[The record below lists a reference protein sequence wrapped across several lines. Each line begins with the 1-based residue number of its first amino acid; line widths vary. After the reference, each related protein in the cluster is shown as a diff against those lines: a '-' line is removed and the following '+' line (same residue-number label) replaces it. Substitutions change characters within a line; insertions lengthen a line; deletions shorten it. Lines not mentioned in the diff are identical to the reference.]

1 MSTIHY
7 ENIQIEGVPFR
18 KIKTLEIKHALNQHG
33 EANITGLIPTKDAND
48 FMERTDETSLIVIKV
63 NAKDQ
68 PEELFVG
75 TIAQITLK
83 RENDFCEMTIT
94 LKTISAN
101 IDIQRKNRSFQQTTM
116 MYSTL
121 FKEVLQGRGLVTLL
135 VPDKPIGELIMQY
148 NETDFEFIARLSSQL
163 GSVVVSNILS
173 RKIHLY
179 IGIPTTG
186 EIRNIETTGYGI
198 HRNETAYQSHTSNCS
213 NDKIVMRE
221 DFSKESASSF
231 DYAFLGDIIL
241 INGTKKRVSALVAR
255 LYDGIL
261 ECNYELGL
269 ETSFIPP
276 TVINQQ
282 AVGRMLSGNVT
293 AVKEDKVQ
301 VFLTSV
307 DGSADGSSD
316 WWFPYST
323 AYSSQDG
330 SGWYA
335 MPEVGDGVR
344 VFFPSDNEADAFA
357 ASSVT
362 KNIRP
367 NVKEKCFSGVNG
379 KQILLTED
387 GLTITCKNGIMH
399 IHMNKSTGIEIL
411 SDMNINITSGSK
423 VNIQAEEEIR
433 MTAKNEIMIG
443 TPGAYIDIRPEE
455 IIMSAENIFLK

>member
-1 MSTIHY
+1 MSTIDY
-7 ENIQIEGVPFR
+7 ENIKVEGIPFH
-18 KIKTLEIKHALNQHG
+18 KIKTLEIKHELNQHG
-33 EANITGLIPTKDAND
+33 EVNITGLLPTKDADD
-48 FMERTDETSLIVIKV
+48 FMERTDETSLIIIKA

-75 TIAQITLK
+75 TVSEIGLK
-83 RENDFCEMTIT
+83 RENDFREMTIT
-94 LKTISAN
+94 LKTVSN
-101 IDIQRKNRSFQQTTM
+101 KIDIQRKNCSFQQTTM

-121 FKEVLQGRGLVTLL
+121 FKQVLQGKGLVTLL

-148 NETDFEFIARLSSQL
+148 NETDFEFIVRLASQL
-163 GSVVVSNILS
+163 GSVVISNILS
-173 RKIHLY
+173 REVHLY

-186 EIRNIETTGYGI
+186 EIRNIETSGYGI
-198 HRNETAYQSHTSNCS
+198 HRSENAYQSNTSNS
-213 NDKIVMRE
+213 NSDKIVMRE
-221 DFSKESASSF
+221 DFSKESVRSF

-241 INGTKKRVSALVAR
+241 INGNQRRVSSVVAR

-261 ECNYELGL
+261 ECSYELGF
-269 ETSFIPP
+269 EASFIPKQ
-276 TVINQQ
+276 VINKQ
-282 AVGRMLSGNVT
+282 ATGRMLTGNVT

-387 GLTITCKNGIMH
+387 GITIICKNGKMH
-399 IHMNKSTGIEIL
+399 INMNTATGIEIL

-423 VNIQAEEEIR
+423 VNIQAGEEIK
-433 MTAKNEIMIG
+433 MIAKNEIMIG

-455 IIMSAENIFLK
+455 IIMSAENILLK